1 VLATVPA
8 AAVLLLSASF
18 SASLDLNALVSAE
31 ARAGETPVRP
41 GDPSTSVVMGIL
53 APGVSASLAG
63 PEASLRLGY
72 VVRLV
77 SLGPSSGLPPTAPL
91 DFHVAVLHVLD
102 LQASARPSR
111 TLTLTATGAGSIGE
125 PDYAALAGILG
136 PTPTGTLPAVQKIFA
151 VSGHLGA
158 RYLASPRWELALA
171 GEAARYHS
179 YGGSVTAGS
188 GAGGMVPLFVAPPL
202 PDQTVLRALPSAIAH
217 LSRRSDLLLLGE
229 LDRVSSSGSV
239 AVPGGA
245 FDFVVASTE
254 LGWRTRLSRL
264 GDLRVLGG
272 VAHGWRSGSGGVMS
286 PSGVSMSGMGPS
298 WSPIGGVEIGSWLPG
313 QDEPRLRGTFAT
325 SVDYFVDPFLGAAGP
340 RSTTSLAL
348 GLLFQPDTTAALE
361 AIFST
366 VIRSEPL
373 VGNPDETVV
382 AVQLPIRHRLSDTLF
397 VEGGVRGSDRG
408 PNFSAPSFA
417 FHQRELWVYLRLTA
431 TTRSRPGIP

>member
-1 VLATVPA
+1 MLATVPA

-18 SASLDLNALVSAE
+18 SASVDLNALVSAE

-41 GDPSTSVVMGIL
+41 GDPSTKVVMGIL
-53 APGVSASLAG
+53 APGVSGSLAG
-63 PEASLRLGY
+63 PEASVRLGY
-72 VVRLV
+72 VVRLASV
-77 SLGPSSGLPPTAPL
+77 GPDSGLPATAPL

-102 LQASARPSR
+102 LQASARASR
-111 TLTLTATGAGSIGE
+111 TLTLTATGASSIGE

-136 PTPTGTLPAVQKIFA
+136 PTPTGTLPAVQKIVA

-179 YGGSVTAGS
+179 YGGTVAAAVNG
-188 GAGGMVPLFVAPPL
+188 GGGMVPLFVAPPL
-202 PDQTVLRALPSAIAH
+202 PDQTMLRALPSASAH
-217 LSRRSDLLLLGE
+217 LSRRSDLLLVGE
-229 LDRVSSSGSV
+229 LDRVSSSGSL

-254 LGWRTRLSRL
+254 LGWRTHLSRL

-272 VAHGWRSGSGGVMS
+272 VAHGWRSGTGGSTSGS
-286 PSGVSMSGMGPS
+286 GPS

-313 QDEPRLRGTFAT
+313 QDEPRLRGLFST

-366 VIRSEPL
+366 VIRSQPL
-373 VGNPDETVV
+373 AGNPDETVV
-382 AVQLPIRHRLSDTLF
+382 ALQLPIRHRLSDTLF
-397 VEGGVRGSDRG
+397 IEGGVRGSDRG

-431 TTRSRPGIP
+431 TTRSRPGHP

>member
-31 ARAGETPVRP
+31 ARAGKTPVRP
-41 GDPSTSVVMGIL
+41 GDPSTTVVMGIL
-53 APGVSASLAG
+53 APGVNARLGG
-63 PEASLRLGY
+63 PEASVRLGY
-72 VVRLV
+72 VARLAYV
-77 SLGPSSGLPPTAPL
+77 GPNSGLPDSGPL
-91 DFHVAVLHVLD
+91 DFHLAVLHVLD
-102 LQASARPSR
+102 LQASARASR
-111 TLTLTATGAGSIGE
+111 TLTFTALGTSSIGE

-136 PTPTGTLPAVQKIFA
+136 PTPTGTLPAVQKILA
-151 VSGHLGA
+151 VSGRLVA
-158 RYLASPRWELALA
+158 RYVASPRWDFSLA

-179 YGGSVTAGS
+179 YGGGSVTAANG
-188 GAGGMVPLFVAPPL
+188 GGGGMMAPAPLFVAPPL
-202 PDQTVLRALPSAIAH
+202 PDQTVLRASPSATAH

-229 LDRVSSSGSV
+229 LGRVSSSGSV

-245 FDFVVASTE
+245 FQFLVASTE
-254 LGWRTRLSRL
+254 LGWKTRLSRL
-264 GDLRVLGG
+264 ADLRVLGG
-272 VAHGWRSGSGGVMS
+272 VARGWRSGASGP
-286 PSGVSMSGMGPS
+286 PSGSGPS

-313 QDEPRLRGTFAT
+313 QDEPRLRGAFST
-325 SVDYFVDPFLGAAGP
+325 SVDYFVDPFVGAAGP
-340 RSTTSLAL
+340 RTTSTLAL
-348 GLLFQPDTTAALE
+348 GLLLQPDTTAALE

-382 AVQLPIRHRLSDTLF
+382 ALQLPIRHRLSDTLF
-397 VEGGVRGSDRG
+397 IEGGVRGSDRG

-431 TTRSRPGIP
+431 TTRSRPGGL